1 MNTTIQISQETKE
14 LISTFGTKQDTYE
27 DILKKMYNLSV
38 KEQLRELLM
47 NSKNTISLEEAR
59 KRINE

>member
-1 MNTTIQISQETKE
+1 MNTTIQISRETKE

-27 DILKKMYNLSV
+27 DILKKMYKLSV

>member
-14 LISTFGTKQDTYE
+14 LISSFGTKQDTYE
-27 DILKKMYNLSV
+27 DILKKMYVLSV

-47 NSKNTISLEEAR
+47 SSKNTISLKEAR

>member
-1 MNTTIQISQETKE
+1 MNTTIQISQETKS
-14 LISTFGTKQDTYE
+14 LISSFGTKEDTYE
-27 DILKKMYNLSV
+27 DILKKMYTLSV

-47 NSKNTISLEEAR
+47 SSKNTISLKEAR